1 MNSTLDTLFPVIL
14 SGGAGSRLWP
24 MSREALPKQLLPLI
38 SDKTML
44 QETVLRLSNIPA
56 IAPPL
61 LVCNKEHRFLAAEQL
76 MQIGVKPLAL
86 MLEPLARNT
95 APAIAAAAQ
104 YLYDINP
111 DAMMLVLPADH
122 LIENLTAFAHAVEQ
136 ARLTA
141 EQGLL
146 VTFGLAPNSPETGYG
161 YIHKGEALNGL
172 DSAFRVDSFEEK
184 PDYDTACRYVDDGGY
199 YWNSGMFVFK
209 ASVFLEELNQ
219 YEPEIALAS
228 ANAVK
233 LSQTDFD
240 FTRLDQNAF
249 AQSPSK
255 SIDYAIMERTNKA
268 ALVPVSMGWSD
279 IGSWSSL
286 WIANDKDEF
295 GNVKRGDVFSDQSMN
310 CFLRAESRALAV
322 IGVEDLIVVETS
334 DAVLVVHQDY
344 AEDVKNVVAHLKA
357 QNRTEHLQ
365 HSRVYRPWGWY
376 ESIDSG
382 ERFLVKRIMVNPG
395 AKLSL
400 QMHHHRAEHW
410 VVVSGTALISSANE
424 SKLLNENQSTYIPVG
439 EIHRLENPGKMPLH
453 LIEVQ
458 SGSYLSEDDIVR
470 LDDNYNR

>member
-1 MNSTLDTLFPVIL
+1 
-14 SGGAGSRLWP
+14 
-24 MSREALPKQLLPLI
+24 
-38 SDKTML
+38 
-44 QETVLRLSNIPA
+44 
-56 IAPPL
+56 
-61 LVCNKEHRFLAAEQL
+61 
-76 MQIGVKPLAL
+76 
-86 MLEPLARNT
+86 
-95 APAIAAAAQ
+95 
-104 YLYDINP
+104 
-111 DAMMLVLPADH
+111 MLVLPADH
-122 LIENLTAFAHAVEQ
+122 LIENLNALSEAVEQ
-136 ARLTA
+136 ARQIA
-141 EQGLL
+141 AQDFL

-161 YIHKGEALNGL
+161 YIHKGEALSEL
-172 DSAFRVDSFEEK
+172 DSAFRVDRFEEK

-255 SIDYAIMERTNKA
+255 SIDYAVMERTTKA
-268 ALVPVSMGWSD
+268 AVVPVSMGWSD

-286 WIANDKDEF
+286 WMANDKDGF

-344 AEDVKNVVAHLKA
+344 AEDVKNVVEHLKA

>member
-1 MNSTLDTLFPVIL
+1 MNSTPSTLFPVIL
-14 SGGAGSRLWP
+14 SGGSGSRLWP

-44 QETVLRLSNIPA
+44 QETVLRLSNIPE

-61 LVCNKEHRFLAAEQL
+61 LVCNNQHRFLAAEQL

-95 APAIAAAAQ
+95 APAIAAAAK
-104 YLYDINP
+104 YLYDIDP

-122 LIENLTAFAHAVEQ
+122 LIENLTEFAEAVEQ
-136 ARLTA
+136 ARQTA
-141 EQGLL
+141 EQGFL
-146 VTFGLAPNSPETGYG
+146 VTFGLVPDSPETGYG
-161 YIHKGEALNGL
+161 YIRKGAAINGL
-172 DSAFRVDSFEEK
+172 DSAFRVDRFEEK

-228 ANAVK
+228 ANAVTQ
-233 LSQTDFD
+233 SHSDFD
-240 FTRLDQNAF
+240 FTRLDKQAF
-249 AQSPSK
+249 AQCPAK
-255 SIDYAIMERTNKA
+255 SIDYAVMERTANA
-268 ALVPVSMGWSD
+268 VVVPVSMGWND
-279 IGSWSSL
+279 IGSWASL
-286 WIANDKDEF
+286 WMAHEKDEF
-295 GNVKRGDVFSDQSMN
+295 GNVNRGDVFSDQSMN

-322 IGVEDLIVVETS
+322 IGVEDLIVIETS

-344 AEDVKNVVAHLKA
+344 AQDVKKVVDHLKA
-357 QNRTEHLQ
+357 QNRTEHIQ
-365 HSRVYRPWGWY
+365 HSKVYRPWGWY

-410 VVVSGTALISSANE
+410 VVVSGTALITSE
-424 SKLLNENQSTYIPVG
+424 TDSKLLSENQSTYIPVG
-439 EIHRLENPGKMPLH
+439 EIHRLENPGKIPLH

-458 SGSYLSEDDIVR
+458 SGTYLNEDDIVR
-470 LDDNYNR
+470 LDDHYNR

>member
-1 MNSTLDTLFPVIL
+1 MSSTSSSLYPVIL

-24 MSREALPKQLLPLI
+24 MSREALPKQLLPLV

-44 QETVLRLSNIPA
+44 QETVLRLSNIPE

-61 LVCNKEHRFLAAEQL
+61 LVCNNEHRFLAAEQL

-95 APAIAAAAQ
+95 APAIAAAAKF
-104 YLYDINP
+104 LHDIDP

-122 LIENLTAFAHAVEQ
+122 LIENLAAFTKAVEQ
-136 ARLTA
+136 ARQTA
-141 EQGLL
+141 AQGLL
-146 VTFGLAPNSPETGYG
+146 VTFGLVPDSPETGYG
-161 YIHKGEALNGL
+161 YIRKGKAISGL
-172 DSAFRVDSFEEK
+172 DSAFRVDRFEEK
-184 PDYDTACRYVDDGGY
+184 PNHETACRYLDDGGY
-199 YWNSGMFVFK
+199 FWNSGMFVFK
-209 ASVFLEELNQ
+209 ASVFLEELKQ

-233 LSQTDFD
+233 LSHSDFD
-240 FTRLDQNAF
+240 FTRLDKQAF
-249 AQSPSK
+249 AQCPSK
-255 SIDYAIMERTNKA
+255 SIDYAVMERTANA
-268 ALVPVSMGWSD
+268 AVVPVSMGWND

-286 WIANDKDEF
+286 WAAHEKDEL
-295 GNVKRGDVFSDQSMN
+295 GNVGRGDVFTDQTQN

-322 IGVEDLIVVETS
+322 IGVENLIVVETS
-334 DAVLVVHQDY
+334 DAVLVVHKDY
-344 AEDVKNVVAHLKA
+344 AQDVKKVVDHLKA

-382 ERFLVKRIMVNPG
+382 NRFLVKRIMVNPG

-410 VVVSGTALISSANE
+410 VVVTGTAMISSATE
-424 SKLLNENQSTYIPVG
+424 SKLLSENQSTYIPIG
-439 EIHRLENPGKMPLH
+439 EVHRLENPGKIPLH

-458 SGSYLSEDDIVR
+458 SGTYLNEDDIVR

>member
-286 WIANDKDEF
+286 WMANDKDEF

-344 AEDVKNVVAHLKA
+344 AEDVKNVVEHLKA

>member
-61 LVCNKEHRFLAAEQL
+61 LVCNNEHRFLAAEQL

-172 DSAFRVDSFEEK
+172 DSAFRVDRFEEK

-255 SIDYAIMERTNKA
+255 SIDYAVMERTNKA

-286 WIANDKDEF
+286 WMANDKDEF

>member
-1 MNSTLDTLFPVIL
+1 MNSTRHTLFPVIL

-38 SDKTML
+38 SDQTML
-44 QETVLRLSNIPA
+44 QETVLRLANIPA
-56 IAPPL
+56 IEPPL
-61 LVCNKEHRFLAAEQL
+61 LVCNNEHRFLAAEQL

-95 APAIAAAAQ
+95 AAAIAAAAK
-104 YLYDINP
+104 YLYDIDP

-122 LIENLTAFAHAVEQ
+122 LIENLNALSEAVEQ
-136 ARLTA
+136 ARQIA
-141 EQGLL
+141 AQDFL
-146 VTFGLAPNSPETGYG
+146 VTFGLVPNSPETGYG
-161 YIHKGEALNGL
+161 YIHKGEAISGL
-172 DSAFRVDSFEEK
+172 DSAFRVDSFKEK

-255 SIDYAIMERTNKA
+255 SIDYAVMERTTKA
-268 ALVPVSMGWSD
+268 AVVPVSMGWSD

-286 WIANDKDEF
+286 WMANDKDGF

-344 AEDVKNVVAHLKA
+344 AEDVKNVVEHLKA

>member
-61 LVCNKEHRFLAAEQL
+61 LVCNNEHRFLAAEQL

-95 APAIAAAAQ
+95 AAAIAAAAK
-104 YLYDINP
+104 YLYDIDP

-122 LIENLTAFAHAVEQ
+122 LIENLNALSEAVEQ
-136 ARLTA
+136 ARQIA
-141 EQGLL
+141 AQDFL

-161 YIHKGEALNGL
+161 YIHKGEALSEL

-286 WIANDKDEF
+286 WMANDKDEF

>member
-1 MNSTLDTLFPVIL
+1 
-14 SGGAGSRLWP
+14 
-24 MSREALPKQLLPLI
+24 
-38 SDKTML
+38 
-44 QETVLRLSNIPA
+44 
-56 IAPPL
+56 
-61 LVCNKEHRFLAAEQL
+61 
-76 MQIGVKPLAL
+76 
-86 MLEPLARNT
+86 
-95 APAIAAAAQ
+95 
-104 YLYDINP
+104 
-111 DAMMLVLPADH
+111 
-122 LIENLTAFAHAVEQ
+122 
-136 ARLTA
+136 
-141 EQGLL
+141 
-146 VTFGLAPNSPETGYG
+146 
-161 YIHKGEALNGL
+161 
-172 DSAFRVDSFEEK
+172 
-184 PDYDTACRYVDDGGY
+184 
-199 YWNSGMFVFK
+199 MFVFK

-255 SIDYAIMERTNKA
+255 SIDYAVMERTNKA

-286 WIANDKDEF
+286 WMANDKDEF

-344 AEDVKNVVAHLKA
+344 AEDVKNVVAHLKT